1 MPEPILQMKGITK
14 RFGAVTALKNVNFDL
29 YEGEVLALIGENGAG
44 KSTLMKTLGGVH
56 QPTAG
61 VLTVDGKEVILN
73 STADANKLKIAFV
86 HQELNV
92 LDNIDIAGNI
102 FLGREPLKA
111 GPLKLI
117 DRQKIHADTQP
128 YLDRLGLDVTPHTTL
143 NRLSIGQQQLVEI
156 AKALSIDAR
165 IIIMDEPTSSLT
177 LKETAKLLEVIADLK
192 KERIAV
198 IYISHRLGEIE
209 TCADRVVALRDGENA
224 GELEKTE
231 ICHDNMV
238 SLMVG
243 RALGDLYGRAETV
256 KKLGYFQVKDLVTTY
271 FPQNKIN
278 FSVAAGEIFGFAGL
292 IGAGRSEMVQTIF
305 GVDKALGG
313 SLTLDDQSISL
324 NNTAGV
330 IKSGIYL
337 VPEDRKK
344 TGLILDMTICENTT
358 MASMEKFT
366 KFTFINKPAEAL
378 VAEEQKNNLKTK
390 APSVQSKVSDLSG
403 GNQQKV
409 VLAKW
414 MSMDPKVIIFD
425 EPTRGI
431 DIGAKSEIYSLMHKL
446 AASGV
451 AIIMVSSDMEEV
463 LGLSDRIAVMHQG
476 QIAGILE
483 KDDFSEENVMQLAV
497 GNIKRV

>member
-1 MPEPILQMKGITK
+1 
-14 RFGAVTALKNVNFDL
+14 
-29 YEGEVLALIGENGAG
+29 
-44 KSTLMKTLGGVH
+44 
-56 QPTAG
+56 
-61 VLTVDGKEVILN
+61 
-73 STADANKLKIAFV
+73 
-86 HQELNV
+86 
-92 LDNIDIAGNI
+92 
-102 FLGREPLKA
+102 
-111 GPLKLI
+111 
-117 DRQKIHADTQP
+117 
-128 YLDRLGLDVTPHTTL
+128 
-143 NRLSIGQQQLVEI
+143 
-156 AKALSIDAR
+156 
-165 IIIMDEPTSSLT
+165 MDEPTSSLT

-224 GELEKTE
+224 GELEKDE

-243 RALGDLYGRAETV
+243 RALGDLYDRAETV

-278 FSVAAGEIFGFAGL
+278 FAVAAGETLGFAGL
-292 IGAGRSEMVQTIF
+292 IGAGRSEVVQTIF

-366 KFTFINKPAEAL
+366 KFNFINKAAEAL

-403 GNQQKV
+403 GE
-409 VLAKW
+409 
-414 MSMDPKVIIFD
+414 S
-425 EPTRGI
+425 
-431 DIGAKSEIYSLMHKL
+431 AKSRFGQMDVNEPE
-446 AASGV
+446 
-451 AIIMVSSDMEEV
+451 SDYF
-463 LGLSDRIAVMHQG
+463 R
-476 QIAGILE
+476 
-483 KDDFSEENVMQLAV
+483 
-497 GNIKRV
+497 